1 MGMEP
6 SVRTR
11 ADTTWFDYTEAEE
24 RHANRYS
31 SREGEM
37 NKRSSEKR
45 VPFIGNHKTD
55 TEVVYFH
62 EVKDDEI
69 GYHWTNVNK

>member
-1 MGMEP
+1 
-6 SVRTR
+6 
-11 ADTTWFDYTEAEE
+11 
-24 RHANRYS
+24 
-31 SREGEM
+31 M